1 MTAGLSEQLELSVLP
16 ECDRRMFCLINF
28 VFFEISFKTTTQFV
42 FDNSIP
48 LRKNGPTTDY
58 VFQNTGRAGLHFVP
72 WQPGSGCHLNVVDC
86 DASVTVPRLSFIPV
100 LKWGSGGYPQPRRQ
114 T

>member
-48 LRKNGPTTDY
+48 LQKYYGLRISYYGLRISEY
-58 VFQNTGRAGLHFVP
+58 RACRPALCALAA
-72 WQPGSGCHLNVVDC
+72 WQRMSPECC
-86 DASVTVPRLSFIPV
+86 
-100 LKWGSGGYPQPRRQ
+100 
-114 T
+114 

>member
-48 LRKNGPTTDY
+48 LQKYYGLRISYYGLRHGISEY
-58 VFQNTGRAGLHFVP
+58 RACRPALCALAA
-72 WQPGSGCHLNVVDC
+72 WQRMSPECC
-86 DASVTVPRLSFIPV
+86 
-100 LKWGSGGYPQPRRQ
+100 
-114 T
+114 